1 MRLPHP
7 GPLVLYSTYVNTL
20 SMEFFIFAALLIAG
34 RRAEEDIMRRSALL
48 SMCFV
53 IISDVAWTNLHP
65 KPVSLRIAAAAAGGS
80 VLAQGMNLAI
90 AFGVVP
96 SLEYS
101 SALAG
106 PLLVAAGLCWIVVGQ
121 FGTDYV
127 VTTNRSPA
135 RYLQLAWIT
144 VMVAGSSLSLIG
156 WLRNAPGFLV
166 FLALLPRLLSF
177 VWLMAASLLS
187 FQQEQTDTVHAGK
200 VTEELTLAIPRAA
213 NFLVFAFT
221 SVYGEAFNDIT
232 TDLTVR
238 RALSAGDS
246 TLQLSY
252 NGAVLASMCCGLVT
266 ETLAAG
272 AASRT
277 FAALWGL
284 CQLMRCAG
292 IGFLSPENWQLMF
305 AFCFFDKLT
314 GPLGSAAM
322 DVALLALIRRD
333 GGGSAPSR
341 WPRIPANG
349 IWTLRYPA
357 EMLQRT
363 SCQMLLLRTGGSMPI
378 WVSMSFTT
386 LSVAFVFHSLRPAA
400 KRDLKKVN

>member
-1 MRLPHP
+1 
-7 GPLVLYSTYVNTL
+7 
-20 SMEFFIFAALLIAG
+20 
-34 RRAEEDIMRRSALL
+34 
-48 SMCFV
+48 
-53 IISDVAWTNLHP
+53 
-65 KPVSLRIAAAAAGGS
+65 
-80 VLAQGMNLAI
+80 
-90 AFGVVP
+90 
-96 SLEYS
+96 
-101 SALAG
+101 
-106 PLLVAAGLCWIVVGQ
+106 VVGQ
-121 FGTDYV
+121 FGTDYI

-144 VMVAGSSLSLIG
+144 VMVAGSSLSLVG

-166 FLALLPRLLSF
+166 FLALLPSLLSF
-177 VWLMAASLLS
+177 VWLTVASLLS
-187 FQQEQTDTVHAGK
+187 FQEEQTTTTVSDA
-200 VTEELTLAIPRAA
+200 TASEDLLTLALPRATK
-213 NFLVFAFT
+213 FLAFAFT

-322 DVALLALIRRD
+322 DTALLALIRRD
-333 GGGSAPSR
+333 GGGSTPSTWR
-341 WPRIPANG
+341 RVPANG
-349 IWTLRYPA
+349 MWTLRYPA
-357 EMLQRT
+357 ELLQRT
-363 SCQMLLLRTGGSMPI
+363 SCQMLLLRTGGSMPV

-386 LSVAFVFHSLRPAA
+386 LSVAFVFHTLRPGATG
-400 KRDLKKVN
+400 DVKKVN